1 MPPPRGLLVGG
12 VLAHSHA
19 ASTPGRRAHMSSG
32 RGGYCGCAGRWR
44 CILGGWDGRFWCAR
58 AMTSA
63 KGRPSARSHAGE
75 RDARAPCSVA
85 PQNPKKMLGVG
96 RFRILNARL
105 TTANIK
111 LPFPPPSTATAP
123 RKSPAH
129 PIFQIPSG
137 NGRLINGPPRCVI
150 RLWAQLSRA
159 PRRIYDQLH

>member
-96 RFRILNARL
+96 RFRILDAHL
-105 TTANIK
+105 TTANTK
-111 LPFPPPSTATAP
+111 LPFPPPSTTTAP

-137 NGRLINGPPRCVI
+137 NGRLINGPPDRNVT
-150 RLWAQLSRA
+150 RVTDRAQW
-159 PRRIYDQLH
+159 

>member
-12 VLAHSHA
+12 GSRPFTCHQHTGA
-19 ASTPGRRAHMSSG
+19 ARAHEQ
-32 RGGYCGCAGRWR
+32 RAGGYCGCAGRWR

-63 KGRPSARSHAGE
+63 EGRPSARTHAGE
-75 RDARAPCSVA
+75 RDARAPFSVA
-85 PQNPKKMLGVG
+85 PPNPKKMLGVG

-137 NGRLINGPPRCVI
+137 NGRLINGPPGC
-150 RLWAQLSRA
+150 QKFFFST
-159 PRRIYDQLH
+159 PCGE